1 MPWEPPSLI
10 KSIRALAKFMDDILE
25 LRDCHLDRR
34 LSDGEQLKDAAKA
47 KLDKINDEIQSASD
61 ELTEDMK
68 TACTKVYDEAKARY
82 KKAMVA
88 ANTVLGKSE
97 VIDPDFPNAK
107 ARSEELEAV
116 EDSRPCKLEAKN
128 SMPLRTQDRANSR
141 RSSRPLRNQDRASS
155 KRRTRGR

>member
-116 EDSRPCKLEAKN
+116 EDSRPCKLEAKK
-128 SMPLRTQDRANSR
+128 LEAVENSR
-141 RSSRPLRNQDRASS
+141 QLQ
-155 KRRTRGR
+155 TRGEARGR